1 MNPSPAHSP
10 RHAAPERP
18 AAPET
23 APESD
28 SSSASAVTPGA
39 HIGASSA
46 AVLATATAGRPRVT
60 TPAAA
65 PVRGSRQSRI
75 VRIPRL
81 PRLRARRFIVP
92 VAIALSVW
100 LLVVALLGAHQM
112 HAALS
117 GADWAAVA
125 GAFVLAQVATVG
137 AGLTLWGGV
146 TTAIPF
152 GVLLRSA
159 SAMAFAGL
167 VGGPV
172 SATAVAVSLHRQ
184 RGLSPVIAYGTALL
198 SGVAGVAVPLLL
210 GLGFLPV
217 AASELHHPSTG
228 PVGSSNGLLQ
238 AVLLLIAAL
247 GLVGGLMF
255 MVPRVRRAWTLRARP
270 QFAAAWAN
278 VYEVTAHAGPVV
290 RLLTGP
296 ALAQVLL
303 AAGLGWCV
311 HAVGGVANF
320 GALMFVCCTA
330 TVLGNITPVPG
341 GLGVM
346 EATYISG
353 LTLAG
358 VPQDLAAGATLLFRS
373 CTTYLPAL
381 WGWLAF
387 VRLREDDPNRT

>member
-1 MNPSPAHSP
+1 MKPSPTHSP
-10 RHAAPERP
+10 RHAAPDRP
-18 AAPET
+18 AAPDT
-23 APESD
+23 APDFD
-28 SSSASAVTPGA
+28 SSSTSAVTPGA
-39 HIGASSA
+39 RVGASSA
-46 AVLATATAGRPRVT
+46 AVPATATAGTPRVT
-60 TPAAA
+60 TPTPA
-65 PVRGSRQSRI
+65 PASGSRQSRI

-92 VAIALSVW
+92 VAVALSVW

-112 HAALS
+112 HVALS
-117 GADWAAVA
+117 GTDWAAVA
-125 GAFVLAQVATVG
+125 GVFVLAQGATIG
-137 AGLTLWGGV
+137 QGLTLWGGV
-146 TTAIPF
+146 TTSIPF
-152 GVLLRSA
+152 VVLLRSA
-159 SAMAFAGL
+159 CAMAFAGL

-172 SATAVAVSLHRQ
+172 SSTAAAVSLHRQ
-184 RGLSPVIAYGTALL
+184 RGLSPVIAYSSGLL
-198 SGVAGVAVPLLL
+198 SSVAAVAVPLLL

-217 AASELHHPSTG
+217 AASELHHSSAG
-228 PVGSSNGLLQ
+228 PAGSSSSLLQ
-238 AVLLLIAAL
+238 ASLLLIAAL
-247 GLVGGLMF
+247 GLVGGLTF
-255 MVPRVRRAWTLRARP
+255 MVPRVRRAWALRGRP

-278 VYEVTAHAGPVV
+278 VYEVTAHIGPVV

-296 ALAQVLL
+296 ALTQVVL

-320 GALMFVCCTA
+320 SALMFVCCTA
-330 TVLGNITPVPG
+330 SVLGNITPVPG

-387 VRLREDDPNRT
+387 ARMREDDPNRN